1 MARSVAKRLDTFSIV
16 NYTIM
21 GIVCLIT
28 VYPFWDVLI
37 VSISSFKDYGAT
49 ALHLWPKNL
58 DLSSYKFLV
67 KLPGLWMS
75 YKNTLFIAVVGT
87 ALSVVFTTM
96 TSYAVSK
103 QLKGMKIFM
112 FLLVFTM
119 LFDGGIIPRYI
130 VVRKVGIM
138 NTLWAMIIPVVIGTW
153 YVIIMRNYFFTVPSE
168 LEESAKMD
176 GANDL
181 LILVRI
187 VVPISMP
194 VIATITL
201 FYAVYYWNSFFTGVM
216 YISDFTKWPLQL
228 FLRAMLFE
236 NEADRITGGDDPS
249 LLGMPIKMAT
259 IVAAALP
266 VMLAYPFFQ
275 RFFVKGILIGAVK
288 G

>member
-1 MARSVAKRLDTFSIV
+1 MARSVTKRLDAFSIV
-16 NYTIM
+16 NYVVM
-21 GIVCLIT
+21 SVVCVIT

-49 ALHLWPKNL
+49 AIHLWPRNL
-58 DLSSYKFLV
+58 DLSSYRFLFGM
-67 KLPGLWMS
+67 KRLWTA
-75 YKNTLFIAVVGT
+75 YQNTIFIAVVGT

-103 QLKGMKIFM
+103 KIKGMRVVM

-138 NTLWAMIIPVVIGTW
+138 NTLWAMIIPVLIGTW
-153 YVIIMRNYFFTVPSE
+153 YVIIMRNYFFTVPAE
-168 LEESAKMD
+168 LEESARMD
-176 GANDL
+176 GASDL
-181 LILVRI
+181 LILARI

-194 VIATITL
+194 VIATISL
-201 FYAVYYWNSFFTGVM
+201 FYAVYYWNSFFSGVM
-216 YISDFTKWPLQL
+216 YISDFSKWPLQL

-236 NEADRITGGDDPS
+236 NEADTVTGGDNPA
-249 LLGMPIKMAT
+249 LLGMPIKMAA
-259 IVAAALP
+259 IIAAALP

-275 RFFVKGILIGAVK
+275 RFFVRGILIGAVK